1 MGLYIDGKRLSEL
14 TTETGWAG
22 SDILTGL
29 KSGDNKNITITELT
43 TMVIDNVETVD
54 PLPPGTYAK
63 VMYKGVTSWGASTS
77 FVTDGNIVGIGL
89 SAPNGGH
96 QLEIKY
102 NGTAQN
108 LLNAYKK
115 DLSDAQVKGLSYSS
129 TGIFFVVDTGI
140 PANIDSNSNANTY
153 SSYFEKGVIGNEHIF
168 MNNGNTSAL
177 RFGTF
182 HGTTGVFTE
191 SGKVDMASDAVQIRA
206 LEFVMQSSA
215 NEYIRTGLRGAS
227 NDTPTVILASRGFV
241 CKDITNDCSKIFL
254 GTPGTSI
261 PIQSAIGAEAMIR
274 ATAIGSSPIAAF
286 INSTGSEILKMTF
299 DGKVYWSLPT
309 YASAGSGEMCLDGE
323 VVKIKA

>member
-29 KSGDNKNITITELT
+29 KSGENKNITITELT
-43 TMVIDNVETVD
+43 TMVISNVETVD
-54 PLPPGTYAK
+54 PLPTGTYAK

-89 SAPNGGH
+89 STPNGGH

-102 NGTAQN
+102 DGTAQN
-108 LLNAYKK
+108 LVNAYKQ
-115 DLSDAQVKGLSYSS
+115 DISDATIKTLAYSS
-129 TGIFFVVDTGI
+129 AGILFICDSSI
-140 PANIDSNSNANTY
+140 PANIDSDSNANTY
-153 SSYFEKGVIGNEHIF
+153 SAYFHKGIIGNDDVF
-168 MNNGNTSAL
+168 MNNANTSGL
-177 RFGTF
+177 KFGTF
-182 HGTTGVFTE
+182 DISTGVFTE

-227 NDTPTVILASRGFV
+227 NDTPTVILANRGFV

-261 PIQSAIGAEAMIR
+261 PIQSAIGAEPMLR

-299 DGKVYWSLPT
+299 DGKVYWSLPS
-309 YASAGSGEMCLDGE
+309 YASAGSGEMCMDGE